1 MNNYN
6 IFYEKKMVKENSPGA
21 KVGYFLFQIQ
31 LSTMPKMYKKT
42 FCFIDTSR
50 VDEYPGCSS
59 VSSVTKTVFFPNLAQ
74 LNFFPV
80 IVHESGKGVLLQ
92 TAFRLRHSVT

>member
-6 IFYEKKMVKENSPGA
+6 LFYEKKMVKENSPGA

-31 LSTMPKMYKKT
+31 LSTMPKMYKKI

-74 LNFFPV
+74 LNFFSV
-80 IVHESGKGVLLQ
+80 IVHESCKGILFQMNFHL
-92 TAFRLRHSVT
+92 TRSV